1 MSLERANS
9 ERELCR
15 KGDPDA
21 RRDQS
26 WGIGLAEVPAGR
38 HGDAW
43 EAAAEWW
50 RSQLDCSGSRG
61 PGVKKEREPGARR

>member
-1 MSLERANS
+1 VKGSCAGRVILM
-9 ERELCR
+9 REGTNL
-15 KGDPDA
+15 GE
-21 RRDQS
+21 
-26 WGIGLAEVPAGR
+26 IGLAEVPAGR